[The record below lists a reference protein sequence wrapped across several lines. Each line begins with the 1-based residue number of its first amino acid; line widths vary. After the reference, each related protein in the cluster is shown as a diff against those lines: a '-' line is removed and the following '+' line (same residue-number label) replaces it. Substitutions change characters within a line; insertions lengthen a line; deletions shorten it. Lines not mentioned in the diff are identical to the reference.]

1 MDDPYNEVCLN
12 FLFSSRNVI
21 VLLKF
26 IDIKMLYGGGGR
38 EGLNWNFSLS
48 KNCKKKKLNYSWW
61 MKEKCYF

>member
-38 EGLNWNFSLS
+38 EGLN
-48 KNCKKKKLNYSWW
+48 
-61 MKEKCYF
+61 